1 MKKNIYLV
9 LIVFILSFSFAKAE
23 ISGTV
28 FGIDAEGKKA
38 ALPKATVQ
46 WLNTGIGTLTDSKG
60 RFNIETTDKTNKLV
74 VSYVGYKKDT
84 IVISK
89 NQNNLEI
96 KLKSEL
102 ELDEIEIVGHQAGN
116 TVSRSSIAK
125 TESITSHGLKKAA
138 CCNLSESFQTNPSVD
153 VEYSDAMSGAKQIQL
168 LGLQGKYVQMLTDK
182 IPNLRGIAS
191 MFGLSYV
198 PGPWM
203 ESIQISKGAASVVEG
218 YESISGQINVSFKK
232 NASAEDFYSN
242 IYTNQQGKI
251 EGNINTKIP
260 ITDNIRTILFLHG
273 NTLQIEDDHNND
285 GFLDHPLVTQFN
297 FFNHWEYAGDNI
309 HSQLGVKALYED
321 REAGQKGFFPSKNP
335 NLYGLNIKTERYEV
349 FAKNGYVLPTE
360 QYSSIA
366 LIASASHHKQDSYFG
381 LNTYNGKQ
389 NSLFINLLYDWRIEK
404 LHHHEEGEEHEE
416 EHHHDAAEKD
426 ISHHFVN
433 GVSLVYDEFIEEFKG
448 TDYYRNEIVPGVYTE
463 YTLSNVFGFTFT
475 AGARADFHNI
485 HGTFFTPRFHLKYDL
500 SENIILRASAGKGFR
515 TSNIF
520 AENIG
525 SLASSRN
532 FVIEESLKPEE
543 AVNYGINANIKFD
556 LFGTEFTLNSD
567 FYRTDFINQVVVDM
581 DRSPRNVY
589 FSNLHGD
596 SYSNS
601 FQTDLSFT
609 LFEGMDIM
617 AAYRLND
624 VKTTFNG
631 VLLEKPLISKHKA
644 FLNLAYSTL
653 FREWMADFTIDFNG
667 GGRLPNTSSNPE
679 EYRLPEKF
687 DSFVLLHAQITKTFD
702 NFEIYLGAENLT
714 GYTQPVPVLGYQNPF
729 GEYFDSSIVY
739 APITGRNIYFG
750 LRWKI

>member
-23 ISGTV
+23 LSGTV
-28 FGIDAEGKKA
+28 FGIDSDGKKA

-74 VSYVGYKKDT
+74 VSYIGYKKDT
-84 IVISK
+84 IQISK
-89 NQNNLEI
+89 NQKNLEI

-116 TVSRSSIAK
+116 TVSYSSIAK

-182 IPNLRGIAS
+182 MPNLRGIAS

-309 HSQLGVKALYED
+309 HSQLGFKALYED
-321 REAGQKGFFPSKNP
+321 REAGQKGFFPSKKP

-389 NSLFINLLYDWRIEK
+389 NSVFVNLLYDWKIEK
-404 LHHHEEGEEHEE
+404 LHHHDEEESEE
-416 EHHHDAAEKD
+416 EHHHETEKE

-520 AENIG
+520 SENIG

-532 FVIEESLKPEE
+532 FVVEESLKPEE

-556 LFGTEFTLNSD
+556 LFGTEFTLNSEY
-567 FYRTDFINQVVVDM
+567 YRTDFINQIVVDM

-609 LFEGMDIM
+609 LFEGMDVM

-702 NFEIYLGAENLT
+702 NFEIYIGAENLT
-714 GYTQPVPVLGYQNPF
+714 GYTQPVPVLGYNNPF

-739 APITGRNIYFG
+739 APITGRNIYLG